1 MKGESMSIALS
12 RRELAVLLG
21 GCVFVALVVALG
33 VPIDAYAGRLQEIG
47 KNAKQ
52 EITGTVGQIFL
63 AALACTVVFLWWKRL
78 YGELMV
84 TGLVGAFVAW
94 VVFSPDG
101 VSSTLRGIANDIFA

>member
-1 MKGESMSIALS
+1 MSISLS
-12 RRELAVLLG
+12 RRHLVSIVGAGV
-21 GCVFVALVVALG
+21 VVALLVALG
-33 VPIDAYAGRLQEIG
+33 VPADAFAGRLQEIG
-47 KNAKQ
+47 RNAKQ

-84 TGLVGAFVAW
+84 TGLIGTFVAW

-101 VSSTLRGIANDIFA
+101 VSSTLRGIANDFFG